1 MLGVV
6 LYGLDKLNPFL
17 EMAQPS
23 TRSVMG
29 KLLLASRAASAIR
42 LARRPGKLVRKAA
55 LHAGMAMA
63 GRLIKTASG
72 RHPRY

>member
-6 LYGLDKLNPFL
+6 LYGLDKLHPFL
-17 EMAQPS
+17 ELAQP
-23 TRSVMG
+23 TRGVMG

-42 LARRPGKLVRKAA
+42 LARRPGKLMRKAA
-55 LHAGMAMA
+55 LHAGMAVA